1 MHFSEVLGLNQAAKG
16 RNFSHQYSVI
26 SKKIN
31 CLIAGDSSETAV
43 GVHGPGRL
51 RRCQRQVNF
60 SVFFSWQFHIDKT
73 ATAGVGRCSLVTLKF
88 LYIKLTGFAGI

>member
-1 MHFSEVLGLNQAAKG
+1 MTNIEVLEGNESESR
-16 RNFSHQYSVI
+16 RNGESEL
-26 SKKIN
+26 KI
-31 CLIAGDSSETAV
+31 V